1 MFSKVDIEKYFNAEK
16 SESLLFI
23 IIGITAIVLAL
34 IFLFYLK
41 TNWYKGF
48 AIPFILIGLLQFI
61 IGFIVYKKC
70 DQYRI
75 RNVYAYDMLHKD
87 LRTKEIP
94 RMERVNKN
102 FVFYRYTEIV
112 LLLAG
117 IGLFFYFR
125 VSKPFWAGFC
135 MALAIQAAI
144 MLGADVVAEKRAHQY
159 SRGLQSY
166 IDQLK

>member
-1 MFSKVDIEKYFNAEK
+1 MFSKTDIETYFNAEK

-23 IIGITAIVLAL
+23 IVGVTAIILAL
-34 IFLFYLK
+34 VFFFYLK

-48 AIPFILIGLLQFI
+48 AIALLAIGLFQFVV
-61 IGFIVYKKC
+61 GFTVYKKC

-75 RNVYAYDMLHKD
+75 RNVYAYDMVHED

-117 IGLFFYFR
+117 LGLFFYF
-125 VSKPFWAGFC
+125 KTDDAFCAGLGI
-135 MALAIQAAI
+135 ALAIQAAI
-144 MLGADVVAEKRAHQY
+144 ILAADVVAEKRAHQY

-166 IDQLK
+166 VAELK